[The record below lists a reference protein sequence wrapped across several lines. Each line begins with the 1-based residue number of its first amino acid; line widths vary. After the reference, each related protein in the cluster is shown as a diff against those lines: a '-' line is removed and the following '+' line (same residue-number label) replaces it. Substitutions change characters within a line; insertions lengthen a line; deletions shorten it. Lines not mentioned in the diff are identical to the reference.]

1 MEVWNDMSS
10 ELWRW
15 QNLMYLSFH
24 DSPEVDDN
32 APHNV
37 DLRHGVSTVLVL
49 LGSKAVFLCII

>member
-1 MEVWNDMSS
+1 MSS